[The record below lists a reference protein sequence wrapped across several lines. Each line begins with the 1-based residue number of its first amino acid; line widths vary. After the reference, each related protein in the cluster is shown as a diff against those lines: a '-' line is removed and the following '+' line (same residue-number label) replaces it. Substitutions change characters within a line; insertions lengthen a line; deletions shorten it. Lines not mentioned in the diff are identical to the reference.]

1 MSDSRKKLLEDS
13 GIYEVVKKSFE
24 RADKVHDEY
33 FLLLIADYL
42 YSLESIRG
50 ALGAD
55 TAKALSELVYR
66 MDKIAFV
73 DPLVSKTKITNNTA
87 YIAYHADSDETKY
100 EFFSVC
106 SEVVAKTNDTTKE
119 KSGFK
124 DASNDYLTQLVYGVS
139 KNPAMADQIN
149 SVTGKNEISSYA
161 NIYSKNLSLANF
173 LNMIAVSSGLSIN
186 YVISL
191 TLEEGGIETLKSEYD
206 KIHGEG
212 KFDQINE
219 ILNKFVELQK
229 DSASNSNNSKLT
241 AEGLLN
247 SKNNDVDSN
256 LGEYDGVLKDQIEVL
271 LLRDFLANNNDEYIV
286 ENAERIKECLS
297 NEEMRIHFDKK
308 LEEKRQNIKV
318 RKLDKKTA
326 TPSGFISLKY
336 IFIII
341 SLIIITSF
349 LAYLFLIK

>member
-1 MSDSRKKLLEDS
+1 MSDSREKILEDS
-13 GIYEVVKKSFE
+13 GIYDVVKKSFE

-42 YSLESIRG
+42 YSLESIKG
-50 ALGAD
+50 AIGAD
-55 TAKALSELVYR
+55 ITKALSELVYR

-87 YIAYHADSDETKY
+87 YIAYHVDSDETKY
-100 EFFSVC
+100 EFFTVC
-106 SEVVAKTNDTTKE
+106 SEVIAKTNDTTKE
-119 KSGFK
+119 KNGFK

-139 KNPAMADQIN
+139 KNPAMAEQIN

-161 NIYSKNLSLANF
+161 NVYSNNPSLANF

-191 TLEEGGIETLKSEYD
+191 TLEEDGIETLKAEYD

-219 ILNKFVELQK
+219 IINRFVELQK
-229 DSASNSNNSKLT
+229 GRESDLNKSKLT

-247 SKNNDVDSN
+247 TRNNDLDNS
-256 LGEYDGVLKDQIEVL
+256 LGEYDGALKEQIEVL
-271 LLRDFLANNNDEYIV
+271 LLRDFLANNNDEYII
-286 ENAERIKECLS
+286 ENADKIKECLS
-297 NEEMRIHFDKK
+297 NEELRTHFDKK

-318 RKLDKKTA
+318 RKLEKKDSH
-326 TPSGFISLKY
+326 PSGFISLKY
-336 IFIII
+336 IFTVIF
-341 SLIIITSF
+341 LIIITSLLTYF
-349 LAYLFLIK
+349 FLIK